1 MHEVELVGGP
11 KDGDKW
17 NLVHDLLLLKFVTR
31 MDSDAVYQAPVL
43 PGTVITG
50 TMIYRRTDKFIGE
63 RRVYE
68 FDSVSDE
75 PYIY

>member
-1 MHEVELVGGP
+1 MPDVELVGGP
-11 KDGDKW
+11 KDGDRW
-17 NLVHDLLLLKFVTR
+17 AIVHDLLFLKFVTR

-50 TMIYRRTDKFIGE
+50 TMIYRRTERFVED

-68 FDSVSDE
+68 FDSVDDE